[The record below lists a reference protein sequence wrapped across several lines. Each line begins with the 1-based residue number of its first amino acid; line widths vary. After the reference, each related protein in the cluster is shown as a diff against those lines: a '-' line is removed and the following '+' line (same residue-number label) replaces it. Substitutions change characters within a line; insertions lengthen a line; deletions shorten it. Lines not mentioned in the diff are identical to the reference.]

1 MAIFQHEYNILK
13 VLSQPNFQL
22 IYLDQT
28 QQPTAANNQSQ
39 QPQQQPQQGAPQMR
53 PQIIRPVGMQRM
65 PLFGGGGGGGIG
77 FPPMPPP
84 PPFGHFPPSQMRLP
98 PFLSAHG
105 GLPPPPPPPP
115 PLHHHHHPQSMQ
127 TSYDPYLPCNSV
139 HFYNSFQNLPSNPSR
154 RRHPAGEQQQPQG

>member
-1 MAIFQHEYNILK
+1 
-13 VLSQPNFQL
+13 
-22 IYLDQT
+22 
-28 QQPTAANNQSQ
+28 
-39 QPQQQPQQGAPQMR
+39 MR

-65 PLFGGGGGGGIG
+65 PLFGSGGGGGIG

-115 PLHHHHHPQSMQ
+115 PLHHPHHPQSMQ

-139 HFYNSFQNLPSNPSR
+139 HFYNSFQNLPSNASR
-154 RRHPAGEQQQPQG
+154 RRHPAGEQQQPPGQYHNCCLSCSFNLPFYHFISLLLRHNGVFLSFKYLKCL